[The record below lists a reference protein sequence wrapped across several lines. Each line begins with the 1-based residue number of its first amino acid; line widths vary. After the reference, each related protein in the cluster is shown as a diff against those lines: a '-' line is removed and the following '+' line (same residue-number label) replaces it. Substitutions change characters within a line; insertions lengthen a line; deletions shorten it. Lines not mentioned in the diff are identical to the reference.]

1 MGQGMDLSILLLAKN
16 EAENLEILIPEVKSI
31 AEKSALRYEIV
42 LVDAGSDDGSEQVC
56 RKNGVRFLVQ
66 SRPGFGVALAEGIK
80 ACTGE
85 RILTM
90 DCDLQHDPKAIPRML
105 RTHADVVIGSRWA
118 GGNAAHASIA
128 RMILSLATNA
138 VFSKL
143 LMIHIRDMSSNFRL
157 YKRRVLERMQI
168 EATNFDAL
176 EEVLVKC
183 VIQGCTVVEVPITF
197 RKRAMGVSKVDLSK
211 FFLSFAMTL
220 IRAIRI
226 KATQSSQPLRVHG

>member
-1 MGQGMDLSILLLAKN
+1 MGEGIDLSILLLAKN
-16 EAENLEILIPEVKSI
+16 EAGNLEILIPEVRSI
-31 AEKSALRYEIV
+31 ADRSALKYELL
-42 LVDAGSDDGSEQVC
+42 LVDAGSGDGSEQVC

-66 SRPGFGVALAEGIK
+66 SKPGFGVALAEGLR
-80 ACTGE
+80 ACTGK

-90 DCDLQHDPKAIPRML
+90 DCDLQHDPKAIPTML
-105 RTHADVVIGSRWA
+105 KTDADVVIGSRWA
-118 GGNAAHASIA
+118 GGNAAHVSTT

-157 YKRRVLERMQI
+157 YKRQALQGIRI

-183 VIQGCTVVEVPITF
+183 VIRGCTVVEVPITF
-197 RKRAMGVSKVDLSK
+197 RKRGMGVSNVTLSK
-211 FFLSFAMTL
+211 FLVSFAATF
-220 IRAIRI
+220 I
-226 KATQSSQPLRVHG
+226 KAAKIRVTQGSASPRLRR